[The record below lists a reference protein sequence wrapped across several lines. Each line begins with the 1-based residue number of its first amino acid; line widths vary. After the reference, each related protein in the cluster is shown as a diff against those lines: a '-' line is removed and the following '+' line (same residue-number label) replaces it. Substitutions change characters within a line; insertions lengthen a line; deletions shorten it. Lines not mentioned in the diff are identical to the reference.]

1 MENRTML
8 EDEDRVDGSFDTV
21 VGVGGSQP
29 SKWKYAGHDILV
41 SVREFFCGQRRTH
54 RGHDTFTD
62 VAETIILQ
70 ESELSTEMLE
80 ISRKL
85 LEQQRILENTH
96 ARRRLE
102 RWATRVISWY
112 LIVVLVL
119 VVSNGVTAM
128 LAGNKEGFISSGIMA
143 AILST
148 TTINIIGLGLIVL
161 RGHFPQKESSSEN
174 NQ

>member
-1 MENRTML
+1 M
-8 EDEDRVDGSFDTV
+8 EDRTLLEQNEQAAKNEIFDEV
-21 VGVGGSQP
+21 LGMKPQQP
-29 SKWKYAGHDILV
+29 SKWRYVGHDVLLA
-41 SVREFFCGQRRTH
+41 VREFFCGKQQTRKE
-54 RGHDTFTD
+54 HDTFTD

-70 ESELSTEMLE
+70 EANSEMLE

-112 LIVVLVL
+112 LIIVLIL
-119 VVSNGVTAM
+119 VVTNGVTSM
-128 LAGNKEGFISSGIMA
+128 VIGKEQGFISSGIVT

-161 RGHFPQKESSSEN
+161 RGHFPQQMQNTGKQE
-174 NQ
+174 

>member
-1 MENRTML
+1 M
-8 EDEDRVDGSFDTV
+8 EDRSMLNESEDALNQSFDDV
-21 VGVGGSQP
+21 VDTNQP
-29 SKWKYAGHDILV
+29 QSTKWKYGGYNLYVA
-41 SVREFFCGQRRTH
+41 VREFFFGKRQQTK
-54 RGHDTFTD
+54 GHDTFTD

-70 ESELSTEMLE
+70 EANAEMLD

-112 LIVVLVL
+112 LIVVLIL
-119 VVSNGVTAM
+119 VVFNGLTAM
-128 LAGNKEGFISSGIMA
+128 LSGKEQGFISSGIMA

-161 RGHFPQKESSSEN
+161 RGHFPQKEHDSEE
-174 NQ
+174 